1 MTIRPTK
8 TQGDEEV
15 WVADGLEDALMG
27 YGEQAGQTV
36 AVYDYAKCLD
46 IFIERDGMDREEA
59 AEHMSYNV
67 SGTHL
72 PGKTPVF
79 LERVD
84 EESTPTKFATQQHSK
99 RPAGWA

>member
-36 AVYDYAKCLD
+36 AVYDYDKCLE
-46 IFIERDGMDREEA
+46 IFMQRDGMDREEA
-59 AEHMSYNV
+59 VEHMSYNV
-67 SGTHL
+67 AGTHL

-79 LERVD
+79 LERF
-84 EESTPTKFATQQHSK
+84 PTEKTEDWR